1 MTHVQHVVLVL
12 LTVAAFALLLLLL
25 LLAPYLVV
33 RLVPEALVALHMPT
47 NTT

>member
-25 LLAPYLVV
+25 LAPYLVV
-33 RLVPEALVALHMPT
+33 PLVPEALVALHMRT